1 MKEERQKI
9 LDKIDVMIKD
19 AKATRK
25 SAIQKIEHHERICRY
40 MQKQTFER
48 IDRMEARIARME
60 KFIICGL
67 GAILLAVLSN
77 HM

>member
-1 MKEERQKI
+1 M
-9 LDKIDVMIKD
+9 
-19 AKATRK
+19 TRK
-25 SAIQKIEHHERICRY
+25 SALQKIEHHERICRY

-60 KFIICGL
+60 KFIVGGL

>member
-1 MKEERQKI
+1 M
-9 LDKIDVMIKD
+9 
-19 AKATRK
+19 AKQ
-25 SAIQKIEHHERICRY
+25 SALQKIEHHEKICRY
-40 MQKQTFER
+40 MQKQTFDR

-60 KFIICGL
+60 KFIVGGL

>member
-1 MKEERQKI
+1 M
-9 LDKIDVMIKD
+9 
-19 AKATRK
+19 ARK

-40 MQKQTFER
+40 MQKQTFDR
-48 IDRMEARIARME
+48 IDRMEARIARLE
-60 KFIICGL
+60 KWIVGGL

>member
-1 MKEERQKI
+1 MTK
-9 LDKIDVMIKD
+9 
-19 AKATRK
+19 K
-25 SAIQKIEHHERICRY
+25 SALQKIEHHERICRY
-40 MQKQTFER
+40 MQKQTFDR

-60 KFIICGL
+60 KFIVGGL

>member
-1 MKEERQKI
+1 MLMHKQMRCS
-9 LDKIDVMIKD
+9 M
-19 AKATRK
+19 ARK
-25 SAIQKIEHHERICRY
+25 SALQKIEYHEKICRI

-48 IDRMEARIARME
+48 IDRMEARIARLE
-60 KFIICGL
+60 KWIIGGL

>member
-1 MKEERQKI
+1 M
-9 LDKIDVMIKD
+9 
-19 AKATRK
+19 AKK
-25 SAIQKIEHHERICRY
+25 SALQKIEHHEKICRY
-40 MQKQTFER
+40 MQKQTFDR

-60 KFIICGL
+60 KFIVGGL

>member
-1 MKEERQKI
+1 M
-9 LDKIDVMIKD
+9 
-19 AKATRK
+19 AKK
-25 SAIQKIEHHERICRY
+25 SALQKIEHHERICRY

-48 IDRMEARIARME
+48 MDRMEARIARME

-77 HM
+77 NM

>member
-1 MKEERQKI
+1 M
-9 LDKIDVMIKD
+9 
-19 AKATRK
+19 ARK
-25 SAIQKIEHHERICRY
+25 SAIDRIDNHEKICRL
-40 MQKQTFER
+40 MQRQTFDR

-60 KFIICGL
+60 KFIIGGL

>member
-1 MKEERQKI
+1 MP
-9 LDKIDVMIKD
+9 
-19 AKATRK
+19 RK

-48 IDRMEARIARME
+48 IDRIEARVARLE
-60 KFIICGL
+60 KWIIGGL

>member
-1 MKEERQKI
+1 
-9 LDKIDVMIKD
+9 
-19 AKATRK
+19 
-25 SAIQKIEHHERICRY
+25 

-60 KFIICGL
+60 KFIVGGL

>member
-1 MKEERQKI
+1 LQLEGDRMPK
-9 LDKIDVMIKD
+9 
-19 AKATRK
+19 K
-25 SAIQKIEHHERICRY
+25 SALQKIEHHEKICRY
-40 MQKQTFER
+40 MQKQTFDR

-60 KFIICGL
+60 KFIVGGL